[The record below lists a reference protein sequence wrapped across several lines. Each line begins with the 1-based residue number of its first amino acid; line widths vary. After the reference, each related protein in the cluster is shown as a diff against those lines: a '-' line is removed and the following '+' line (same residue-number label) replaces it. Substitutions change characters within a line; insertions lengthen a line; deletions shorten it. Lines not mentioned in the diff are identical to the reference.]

1 MEISQLLSLLPEET
15 LTELALSTNV
25 NRYSKKLQGEL
36 VFKLLLHCILCFK
49 DNSLRT
55 MESAYESIAF
65 KLLNADRKS
74 EKISFSSISERLSVI
89 EPLYFEKLY
98 ETCIETY
105 GRLLGSSSDRL
116 VRFDSTIVALSGK
129 LLKIGYHIKGG
140 DASHLKQLK
149 FTIGFSNLPIA
160 VHFFTEQV
168 YTSENQALK
177 EAVLS
182 FDTERSDM
190 VRVFDRGITS
200 RRTYD
205 ELSRKGIPFIS
216 RIRTKSRQEEI
227 SVNQLNDPV
236 KTSTLNIFSDSS
248 VYLFKEGGI
257 RAEYPLRCIKA
268 IRLEDGSEISFITNI
283 LDLSAIDITLLYKS
297 RWDIEVFFKFLKQ
310 ELNFSHLIN
319 RSENGIMV
327 VLYTT
332 MIAAT
337 LLLTYKEINGLKGY
351 KIMKQHFLNEL
362 EKLLMKDIVALC
374 GGDPNKVDLLLK
386 IPPK

>member
-1 MEISQLLSLLPEET
+1 MEISQLLSLLPEER

-236 KTSTLNIFSDSS
+236 ETSTLNIFSDSS

>member
-1 MEISQLLSLLPEET
+1 MEISQLLSLLPEER

>member
-1 MEISQLLSLLPEET
+1 MEISQLLSLLPEER

-105 GRLLGSSSDRL
+105 GRLLGSSSDKL